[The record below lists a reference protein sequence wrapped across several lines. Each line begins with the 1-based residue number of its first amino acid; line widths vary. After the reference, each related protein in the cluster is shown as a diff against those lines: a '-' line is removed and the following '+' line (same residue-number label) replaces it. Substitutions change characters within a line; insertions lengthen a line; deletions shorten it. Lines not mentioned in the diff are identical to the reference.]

1 MKKFM
6 KWMGAAVLIP
16 IVLFSSLAALLYFPP
31 FQRWAVKQAS
41 AYASEKTGM
50 DVSVG
55 NVRLRFPLD
64 LSLNE
69 VVAVK
74 CETGDTIAN
83 VGSVVADVQLRPL
96 LKKQVVIDELMLENA
111 RINTADLIESMRL
124 KGDIGKL
131 RVSNSDVLLN
141 GRDDPSTSDVN
152 LSDVLLA
159 DADLDIVFPD
169 SVPEDT
175 TASETAWRI
184 LADKIKIKNSGL
196 RITQLPLPDG
206 KNEAAGY
213 ALALQFGDANLKN
226 GVFDLKRG
234 IYEVGSADIRKS
246 AAGYNDLQMSSLNLR
261 ADSVRFSAENGPDLA
276 LNVRSLSVK
285 MDAGFDA
292 LNGTQI
298 QDASGKLA
306 LADDRLKLR
315 NLTMK
320 TADSEFSTDFEMSL
334 DAFSDV
340 NPGTMKGRV
349 RASLGKHDVMP
360 FIKDLPKDVLKQWP
374 EKQAME
380 IDGEL
385 RGNMKNLYFSNLHL
399 SLPSVFRAKT
409 TGTLQNLDYP
419 ERLNANLD
427 LDITTPA
434 TKNALQG
441 SLVGTV
447 KYDAAHTAYDAKLK
461 AVRFPMQRF
470 TPGMGLSP
478 LTANIDVRGQGT
490 DILSPRTQLTA
501 KVDIQQF
508 SYSGYDLSGVKGD
521 ATLKNGRVGAVIDS
535 QNELLKGT
543 ATINALT
550 NKNRFHGTL
559 TTDLSMAD
567 LLRLGLTDSVMT
579 VSGCA
584 HLDIDSDLKDDH
596 KIQGNLGDLTLRM
609 HNETFRPDDMWVDV
623 LLNRANTNAVIDCS
637 DFHLDLKAKGHYE
650 RLIDTGERLVNE
662 VQRQYGE
669 RIINEGRLRSMLPDA
684 RLSVRSGSENFIV
697 DLLNRS
703 GYDFKS
709 FNCNVVS
716 SPVEGLNGRMHLES
730 LLVNDMLLDTIN
742 FAIKSDSI
750 RTTYQAQVRNNKK
763 NPQYTFN
770 ALVDGILQDRGT
782 TFGTRLYDANGD
794 LGVRLGLQA
803 TMEDRGLM
811 FRAHVKEPVLGFRK
825 FKVNDENFVFLS
837 HDGRVS
843 ADVVLRADDG
853 TGVQIYTNDDNE
865 EAKQDVTVSVNHFDL
880 ERILSVIPYTPNV
893 KGMMNGD
900 FHFVQTDNQVT
911 VSSDLGIQNLIYEN
925 SPVGNIGTEFVYM
938 PKTDGSH
945 YIDGI
950 LKLEGKDIATL
961 NGTYF
966 NKYNEDKKLSGTLDA
981 TVELL
986 RTPLSIIN
994 GFIPNQIIGFEGYG
1008 EGSLAVH
1015 GPLSAPIANGEVFLD
1030 SAYLVSQP
1038 YGVRLRFDNDPVII
1052 KGSKLLFENFEMYAN
1067 NSSPLTTYGSLDFT
1081 NPEHIR
1087 LDLRMR
1093 AQNFLLIDAKENFRS
1108 EAFGKAY
1115 VNYFGSINGE
1125 LTNLNMRGKLDVLG
1139 TTDLV
1144 YILRDSPLT
1153 TDNHLE
1159 GLVTFTDFNDTTQTK
1174 VARPELGGFTM
1185 DMTVDVSKGAHVMAY
1200 LNTDKSNYIDLMGG
1214 GVLRMNYNTTD
1225 NLRLTGRYTL
1235 ANGQMKYSLPIIPL
1249 KTFTIKD
1256 GSYLEFTGDVM
1267 NPTLNITATERK
1279 RAPVTD
1285 YTGASRSVEFECG
1298 VVITKT
1304 LNDMGLE
1311 FTLDAP
1317 EDMTLFSELQSMSK
1331 EQRGKLAVTM
1341 LTTGMY
1347 LADGN
1352 TNAFSMNNALSS
1364 FLQNEISNIT
1374 GNALRTIDLSV
1385 GLDNTTDA
1393 TGRTSTN
1400 YSFKFAK
1407 RFWNNRLKIAV
1418 GGKVTTGAEVPN
1430 QDHSFFD
1437 NVIFEYRLD
1446 DSANKYVTLFYE
1458 NNVYDWLDGY
1468 TQEYGVG
1475 FIWRRSLQH
1484 IKDIFKKEE
1493 KP

>member
-16 IVLFSSLAALLYFPP
+16 IVLFSSLAALHYFPP

-74 CETGDTIAN
+74 RETGDTIAN

-131 RVSNSDVLLN
+131 RVTNSDVLLN

-159 DADLDIVFPD
+159 DADLDIVLPD

-184 LADKIKIKNSGL
+184 MADKIKIKNSGL

-349 RASLGKHDVMP
+349 RASLGKHDAMP
-360 FIKDLPKDVLKQWP
+360 FIKVLPKDVLKQWP

-385 RGNMKNLYFSNLHL
+385 RGNMKNLNFSNLHL

-409 TGTLQNLDYP
+409 TGTLQNLDHS

-470 TPGMGLSP
+470 APGMGLSP

-550 NKNRFHGTL
+550 SKNRFHGTL
-559 TTDLSMAD
+559 TTDLGMAD
-567 LLRLGLTDSVMT
+567 LLRLGLTDSLMT

-650 RLIDTGERLVNE
+650 RLIDTGERLANE
-662 VQRQYGE
+662 VRRQYGE
-669 RIINEGRLRSMLPDA
+669 RIINEGRLR
-684 RLSVRSGSENFIV
+684 
-697 DLLNRS
+697 
-703 GYDFKS
+703 
-709 FNCNVVS
+709 
-716 SPVEGLNGRMHLES
+716 
-730 LLVNDMLLDTIN
+730 
-742 FAIKSDSI
+742 
-750 RTTYQAQVRNNKK
+750 
-763 NPQYTFN
+763 
-770 ALVDGILQDRGT
+770 
-782 TFGTRLYDANGD
+782 
-794 LGVRLGLQA
+794 
-803 TMEDRGLM
+803 
-811 FRAHVKEPVLGFRK
+811 
-825 FKVNDENFVFLS
+825 
-837 HDGRVS
+837 
-843 ADVVLRADDG
+843 
-853 TGVQIYTNDDNE
+853 
-865 EAKQDVTVSVNHFDL
+865 
-880 ERILSVIPYTPNV
+880 
-893 KGMMNGD
+893 
-900 FHFVQTDNQVT
+900 
-911 VSSDLGIQNLIYEN
+911 
-925 SPVGNIGTEFVYM
+925 
-938 PKTDGSH
+938 
-945 YIDGI
+945 
-950 LKLEGKDIATL
+950 
-961 NGTYF
+961 
-966 NKYNEDKKLSGTLDA
+966 
-981 TVELL
+981 
-986 RTPLSIIN
+986 
-994 GFIPNQIIGFEGYG
+994 
-1008 EGSLAVH
+1008 
-1015 GPLSAPIANGEVFLD
+1015 
-1030 SAYLVSQP
+1030 
-1038 YGVRLRFDNDPVII
+1038 
-1052 KGSKLLFENFEMYAN
+1052 
-1067 NSSPLTTYGSLDFT
+1067 
-1081 NPEHIR
+1081 
-1087 LDLRMR
+1087 
-1093 AQNFLLIDAKENFRS
+1093 
-1108 EAFGKAY
+1108 
-1115 VNYFGSINGE
+1115 
-1125 LTNLNMRGKLDVLG
+1125 
-1139 TTDLV
+1139 
-1144 YILRDSPLT
+1144 
-1153 TDNHLE
+1153 
-1159 GLVTFTDFNDTTQTK
+1159 
-1174 VARPELGGFTM
+1174 
-1185 DMTVDVSKGAHVMAY
+1185 
-1200 LNTDKSNYIDLMGG
+1200 
-1214 GVLRMNYNTTD
+1214 
-1225 NLRLTGRYTL
+1225 
-1235 ANGQMKYSLPIIPL
+1235 
-1249 KTFTIKD
+1249 
-1256 GSYLEFTGDVM
+1256 
-1267 NPTLNITATERK
+1267 
-1279 RAPVTD
+1279 
-1285 YTGASRSVEFECG
+1285 
-1298 VVITKT
+1298 
-1304 LNDMGLE
+1304 
-1311 FTLDAP
+1311 
-1317 EDMTLFSELQSMSK
+1317 
-1331 EQRGKLAVTM
+1331 
-1341 LTTGMY
+1341 
-1347 LADGN
+1347 
-1352 TNAFSMNNALSS
+1352 
-1364 FLQNEISNIT
+1364 
-1374 GNALRTIDLSV
+1374 
-1385 GLDNTTDA
+1385 
-1393 TGRTSTN
+1393 
-1400 YSFKFAK
+1400 
-1407 RFWNNRLKIAV
+1407 
-1418 GGKVTTGAEVPN
+1418 
-1430 QDHSFFD
+1430 
-1437 NVIFEYRLD
+1437 
-1446 DSANKYVTLFYE
+1446 
-1458 NNVYDWLDGY
+1458 
-1468 TQEYGVG
+1468 
-1475 FIWRRSLQH
+1475 
-1484 IKDIFKKEE
+1484 
-1493 KP
+1493 